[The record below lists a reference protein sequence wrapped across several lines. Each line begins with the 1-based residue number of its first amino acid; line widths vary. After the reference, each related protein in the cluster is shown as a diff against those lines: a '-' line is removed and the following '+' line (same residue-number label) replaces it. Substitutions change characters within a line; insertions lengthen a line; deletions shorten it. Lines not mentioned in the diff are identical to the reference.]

1 MSSKQRYLI
10 YGLQNNKIINIENVE
25 SGLACNCQF
34 PSCGEKLVA
43 KKGKKVMHH
52 FAHKSGA
59 TCEYGY
65 ETSLH
70 LAAKEI
76 LSKTKEITIP
86 AVYVHFPD
94 SLKKDELI
102 CESKKITLDHIE
114 VEHRLE
120 NIIPDLIVHS
130 RNKVL
135 LIEIY
140 ATHAIDETKLKKI
153 KALNISTI
161 EINLKKIDRS
171 IDEKNFSELLI
182 NGVEEKKWIYN
193 SLSNNV
199 LQEFYK
205 KAERKKVLNGRVF
218 MCPIRDHLKT
228 SWAKISPF
236 ANYHH
241 ECLRCTYCVSTRDY
255 PYILCTGK
263 SRIATVQDLHTPY
276 QQRLYNSNFTIDKN
290 VIDDFADGFCPNC
303 GGKLVRRTGKNG
315 TFLGCS
321 NYPYCKYT
329 HNLN

>member
-1 MSSKQRYLI
+1 
-10 YGLQNNKIINIENVE
+10 
-25 SGLACNCQF
+25 
-34 PSCGEKLVA
+34 
-43 KKGKKVMHH
+43 MHH

-161 EINLKKIDRS
+161 EINLKKS
-171 IDEKNFSELLI
+171 IVLLMKKIFQNYLLMELKRKSGYITRYQIMFFKNSI
-182 NGVEEKKWIYN
+182 KRQNEKKYLTAAFSCALYVTISKPVGQK
-193 SLSNNV
+193 SLHLRITIMNVSDAPTASLLEIIPIFFVQVSLALQQYKIFTHHTNNASTIV
-199 LQEFYK
+199 
-205 KAERKKVLNGRVF
+205 
-218 MCPIRDHLKT
+218 
-228 SWAKISPF
+228 IS
-236 ANYHH
+236 
-241 ECLRCTYCVSTRDY
+241 
-255 PYILCTGK
+255 
-263 SRIATVQDLHTPY
+263 Q
-276 QQRLYNSNFTIDKN
+276 
-290 VIDDFADGFCPNC
+290 
-303 GGKLVRRTGKNG
+303 
-315 TFLGCS
+315 
-321 NYPYCKYT
+321 
-329 HNLN
+329 